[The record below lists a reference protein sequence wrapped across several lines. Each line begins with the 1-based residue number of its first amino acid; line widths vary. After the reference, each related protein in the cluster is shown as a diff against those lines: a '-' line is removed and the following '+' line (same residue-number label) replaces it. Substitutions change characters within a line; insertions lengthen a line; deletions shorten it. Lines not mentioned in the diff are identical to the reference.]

1 MKESKQAAKT
11 RTGKRPLASAALTH
25 PLRVRILEV
34 VNEREIS
41 PVAFVNEGL
50 APEGSLSGLSKQ
62 AALSAVA
69 YHFRALLK
77 LGCIEEI
84 RTAANRGGTE
94 HIYKGIDRVTFT
106 ADDWATIE
114 PSRRLQI
121 LRTIY
126 QGLAARIESA
136 LMTGCY
142 DSRDDSHLSW
152 VAMQLDELAW
162 REMVDLHA
170 EMYERA
176 AAIKDSAADRIAD
189 GADWFTAT
197 TATLVF
203 ESPPLPTRSE

>member
-1 MKESKQAAKT
+1 MKESREAA
-11 RTGKRPLASAALTH
+11 RKRPRKKPLASAALTH

-69 YHFRALLK
+69 YHFRALRK

-94 HIYKGIDRVTFT
+94 HIYRGIARVTFT
-106 ADDWATIE
+106 AEDWARIK
-114 PSRRLQI
+114 PPRRLQI
-121 LRTIY
+121 LRTMY
-126 QGLAARIESA
+126 QGLAARVEGA
-136 LMTGCY
+136 LMTGTY

-152 VAMQLDELAW
+152 TAMQLDETAW

-176 AAIKDSAADRIAD
+176 EAIKDGAADRIAA
-189 GADWFTAT
+189 GADWFAAT

-203 ESPPLPTRSE
+203 ESPSLPARGE